1 MRDETRRVE
10 TVWVPLTRVRIRER
24 RLRGL
29 SASTVDR
36 YRLWLEQG
44 REAPPVR
51 LVRQGEWYLVRD
63 GRHRVAAALAAGLTE
78 IEAEVRRIVWAAA
91 ERLFSRRPLM
101 SAIDSRGAAARAPR
115 VHRGGLL
122 VVGVCCPVKPPLS
135 AGSRGLSSSRPRRAR
150 GAGRCARASRA
161 ARPGFGRR

>member
-63 GRHRVAAALAAGLTE
+63 GRHRLAAAFAAGLTA
-78 IEAEVRRIVWAAA
+78 IEAEVGEMVWAAA
-91 ERLFSRRPLM
+91 ASS
-101 SAIDSRGAAARAPR
+101 SAVARVRSCIQLTWGRSTSSASAPA
-115 VHRGGLL
+115 
-122 VVGVCCPVKPPLS
+122 
-135 AGSRGLSSSRPRRAR
+135 AGSW
-150 GAGRCARASRA
+150 
-161 ARPGFGRR
+161 